1 MADLK
6 VRSPIPLVGDPT
18 NFPYFLLQDQSDG
31 TYALKMVSSGT
42 VAAKIRSPFA
52 SITDPTN
59 FPLIGLVDNGD
70 GTYSPLVAF
79 V

>member
-6 VRSPIPLVGDPT
+6 VRSPIPAYNDPT
-18 NFPYFLLQDQSDG
+18 NFPLLSLIDNNDG
-31 TYALKMVSSGT
+31 THSLALVSSGT
-42 VAAKIRSPFA
+42 IALKVRSPFP
-52 SITDPTN
+52 SLTDPTN

-70 GTYSPLVAF
+70 GTYSPLVQF

>member
-1 MADLK
+1 MANLK
-6 VRSPIPLVGDPT
+6 VRSPIALKTDPT
-18 NFPYFLLQDQSDG
+18 NFPMFLLEDQGDG
-31 TYALKMVSSGT
+31 THALKMVSSGT
-42 VAAKIRSPFA
+42 VAARIRCPFP

-59 FPLIGLVDNGD
+59 YVDIGLVDNGD